1 MKKIG
6 IDIDDTVIN
15 TIDIIDKEALYFD
28 KNFVQNRG
36 YKDKNKY
43 EFNERFYWDSETKR
57 AFFKYFRQN
66 KKYLEA
72 TPKEDAV
79 YYLNKLYDE
88 GYKIY
93 FITRRSAD
101 ADFDVLE
108 LTKKDLTT
116 KGFKYTDV
124 YIGVSKKGQKC
135 QELGIDIFIDDS
147 LEQILDVESY
157 GIKTILIDNWYNKDY
172 QKEKY
177 SNFKDIY
184 NKIKELI

>member
-1 MKKIG
+1 M
-6 IDIDDTVIN
+6 
-15 TIDIIDKEALYFD
+15 
-28 KNFVQNRG
+28 
-36 YKDKNKY
+36 
-43 EFNERFYWDSETKR
+43 
-57 AFFKYFRQN
+57 
-66 KKYLEA
+66 
-72 TPKEDAV
+72 
-79 YYLNKLYDE
+79 
-88 GYKIY
+88 
-93 FITRRSAD
+93 
-101 ADFDVLE
+101 
-108 LTKKDLTT
+108 TT